1 MNALLGMVL
10 RRADRERLL
19 VPLPRETRI
28 WGDEIF
34 EVGDVKY
41 QYSGLPRITFNIS
54 MLTAFVSNLLP
65 ETWVSEEM
73 EFARISG
80 DCLKEYAD
88 CQWRVRF
95 RMDDPFVFQ
104 YENELAQK
112 NALVFEEGL
121 GDLIE
126 KLPICAI
133 FLSSDD
139 KLGDVVQIDT
149 VNAISLLR
157 EGMMNLTDIE
167 GFVAVINTD

>member
-1 MNALLGMVL
+1 MNALLGIVL

-19 VPLPRETRI
+19 VPLPRETRA

-41 QYSGLPRITFNIS
+41 RYSELPRIIFSIS
-54 MLTAFVSNLLP
+54 PLTEFVSSLLP
-65 ETWVSEEM
+65 KTWVSEEM
-73 EFARISG
+73 EFVRISG

-88 CQWRVRF
+88 YQWRVRF
-95 RMDDPFVFQ
+95 RMDDPFIFQ

-112 NALVFEEGL
+112 NALVFEAGL
-121 GDLIE
+121 DDLIG

-139 KLGDVVQIDT
+139 KLGDVVQTDLAS
-149 VNAISLLR
+149 AIPLLR
-157 EGMMNLTDIE
+157 KGMMNLTDIE
-167 GFVAVINTD
+167 GFVAVIDTG